1 MNQDSIDN
9 FNLPSCEDNSSLR
22 FYEEALQGLPPS
34 GSGCHPELLSVAN
47 YGRMAGLAPEQVFVD
62 IMNNLKPGK
71 RRVPD
76 SEIKDAI
83 EKGFV
88 SQFEVKEP
96 ACPAAR
102 IDGEPFFMQAVAIGR
117 KIFADRGTLVDLS
130 SMHLPVA
137 PVDQA
142 VLFLETM
149 YAPDEYVYLGWR
161 EVYDEPIAM
170 GKLEIQECL
179 VKPAEDWIEHI
190 RSGGAALQHCNSIC
204 LNPLTGVRGL
214 NKKGTPSFRADTC
227 VSSFR
232 YVLAELDCY
241 PKGWTDEGK
250 PIPKPDQEA
259 FWAAMIAND
268 VPVRCVIDSG
278 NKSLHAWL
286 RVDCRDYDDWVLS
299 VKCDLFPNLLVPLGV
314 DKACSNP
321 SRLSRMP
328 GHIRSET
335 GKIQKLLFLGG
346 AHE

>member
-1 MNQDSIDN
+1 MKPDSIDN
-9 FNLPSCEDNSSLR
+9 FNLPNCENNSSLR
-22 FYEEALQGLPPS
+22 LYEETLQGLPAT
-34 GSGCHPELLSVAN
+34 GYGCHPALLSVAN

-71 RRVPD
+71 RRVPA

-83 EKGFV
+83 EKAFV
-88 SQFEVKEP
+88 SQLEVKEP
-96 ACPAAR
+96 VCPAAR
-102 IDGEPFFMQAVAIGR
+102 IDGEPFFMQAVAIGH
-117 KIFADRGTLVDLS
+117 KILGGRSTLVDLS

-137 PVDQA
+137 PVNQA
-142 VLFLETM
+142 VLFLEKM

-161 EVYDEPIAM
+161 EVYDEAIAM

-190 RSGGAALQHCNSIC
+190 RSGGAALQHCNSVCI
-204 LNPLTGVRGL
+204 NPLTGVPGL
-214 NKKGTPSFRADTC
+214 NKKGEPSFRADTC
-227 VSSFR
+227 ISIPR

-241 PKGWTDEGK
+241 PKGWADEGK

-259 FWAAMIAND
+259 FWASMIANG

-278 NKSLHAWL
+278 NKSLHAWIQ
-286 RVDCRDYDDWVLS
+286 VDCHDYDDWVRT

-314 DKACSNP
+314 DRSCSNP

-328 GHIRSET
+328 GHIRLET
-335 GKIQKLLFLGG
+335 GNCQKLLYLGG